1 MDAVLTLVL
10 ALLVTPGP
18 SPQQVTYEAYAVRF
32 GTLPQFRVAGLV
44 AGADPSR
51 RADIP
56 VMVWLLKGSNGRRVL
71 VDSGFYRQKLVDQWK
86 VQSFR
91 TAADAVTAAGVR
103 PDEITDIIVSHAH
116 WDHVG
121 GVELF
126 PKATI
131 WTARGV
137 LVLHGRRLARVQ
149 HPRWD

>member
-1 MDAVLTLVL
+1 MTTA
-10 ALLVTPGP
+10 PEMQP
-18 SPQQVTYEAYAVRF
+18 VTYGAYAVRL

-91 TAADAVTAAGVR
+91 TPPT
-103 PDEITDIIVSHAH
+103 
-116 WDHVG
+116 
-121 GVELF
+121 
-126 PKATI
+126 
-131 WTARGV
+131 
-137 LVLHGRRLARVQ
+137 Q
-149 HPRWD
+149 

>member
-1 MDAVLTLVL
+1 MQ
-10 ALLVTPGP
+10 P
-18 SPQQVTYEAYAVRF
+18 VTYGAYAVRL

-91 TAADAVTAAGVR
+91 TPPDAVTAAGVR

-121 GVELF
+121 GARSTRTSR
-126 PKATI
+126 ATPRTRPTPTVGLTVTTCRRCFEST
-131 WTARGV
+131 WRGAC
-137 LVLHGRRLARVQ
+137 GS
-149 HPRWD
+149 